1 MTDAG
6 WHIRPATADDADA
19 VSEVILEAG
28 AEAWSYLGEDR
39 VRAGIAGNRHRA
51 DLVAEDQDGV
61 LGFTAWD
68 PATGEVVHLFVHPRA
83 QGRGAGRAL
92 LEAACDDLR
101 RAGRAEAWL
110 HTEER
115 NEAVG
120 FYRSAGFTVRGEP
133 RIRDWHGARLHEPR
147 FARDLRADLS
157 G

>member
-1 MTDAG
+1 VSESD
-6 WHIRPATADDADA
+6 WRIRPATADDAEA
-19 VSEVILEAG
+19 VTEVILEAG
-28 AEAWSYLGEDR
+28 VEAWSYVGEER
-39 VRAGIAGNRHRA
+39 VRNGIAGKRYRA
-51 DLVAEDQDGV
+51 DLVAEDGDGV

-115 NEAVG
+115 NDAVG
-120 FYRSAGFTVRGEP
+120 FYRAAGFSERGEP
-133 RIRDWHGARLHEPR
+133 RVRDWHGARLREPR
-147 FARDLRADLS
+147 FARDLPA
-157 G
+157 